1 MRAQEPVTLASLA
14 LNLEVV
20 IQALSSHL
28 LPFDRVRTG
37 DWSCTEESQNTLAFG
52 FDRDCVI
59 CVTTDDSGGVSNL
72 WLGLG
77 GPNQTERDS
86 LISAMRELRQ
96 FAKLLFVDWGWGR
109 LYLLDDEDGISQYLI
124 EREVTFE
131 SFRKMHQQ
139 RMQEAKREMPQKIPA
154 KNRRRWWQF
163 FW

>member
-1 MRAQEPVTLASLA
+1 MLASLA
-14 LNLEVV
+14 LNREVV
-20 IQALSSHL
+20 SQALSSHL

-37 DWSCTEESQNTLAFG
+37 YGSYTEECQDTLAFG

-59 CVTTDDSGGVSNL
+59 CVSTDDSGGVSNL

-109 LYLLDDEDGISQYLI
+109 LYLLDDEEGISKYLV
-124 EREVTFE
+124 EREVEFA

-139 RMQEAKREMPQKIPA
+139 PMQEAKREMPQKPPV
-154 KNRRRWWQF
+154 KNRRRWWQLF
-163 FW
+163 RWPA